1 MNNKHFVK
9 ITSLLLLIVTVL
21 LSFTACYWGEADL
34 IDEESK
40 SMLIYHGNTYVWE
53 TEYHLESLVY
63 KGFSEKDV
71 GIESHIIIAGGR
83 VFSTLYVEKPLF
95 IECSN
100 WSMMYFLEDFDYKA
114 QTYVISGTDIE
125 FKLED
130 FFEFPYD
137 SIPEDFPSIFYDRYY
152 ERIQFRMKGA
162 EYIGKNLELIYYNGR
177 WCGNLYR
184 YGAYGAENKIFAIN
198 EEIAT
203 LLEERGVLSSEKP
216 IHEEPIV
223 DYSVFEGIESPLYEL
238 LTNQAIY
245 NEYYQNHLYDVEFYG
260 TPLFECKDLNFV
272 YTDHDANNIYEVLI
286 RHPIGAIMYVA
297 AVPPNKWNGYKQTFA
312 YSEFGGPSMTDL
324 RDNGVFAWDY
334 NFGKVKGFSQI
345 RNNSDNSINET
356 IELCR
361 IELDDNYE
369 NPRYFVNNK
378 EVTKSEYDTFVSN
391 LDGNILEWKKFPSVN
406 D

>member
-1 MNNKHFVK
+1 MRKA
-9 ITSLLLLIVTVL
+9 TALLLLIFTVL
-21 LSFTACYWGEADL
+21 LSFTACYWGEAEL
-34 IDEESK
+34 IDENGK
-40 SMLIYHGNTYVWE
+40 SMLIYHGNTYIWE

-63 KGFSEKDV
+63 KGFSGKDV

-95 IECSN
+95 IECPN

-137 SIPEDFPSIFYDRYY
+137 VVPEDFPSIFYDRYY

-184 YGAYGAENKIFAIN
+184 YGAENKIFSIK
-198 EEIAT
+198 EEMAA
-203 LLEERGVLSSEKP
+203 LLEERGVLSREKP
-216 IHEEPIV
+216 IHEKPSL

-238 LTNQAIY
+238 LTNQVIY
-245 NEYYQNHLYDVEFYG
+245 NEYYQNYLYDQEFYG
-260 TPLFECKDLNFV
+260 TPLFECKDLTFV
-272 YTDHDANNIYEVLI
+272 YTDHNADNINEVLI
-286 RHPIGAIMYVA
+286 RHPSGAIMYVA
-297 AVPPNKWNGYKQTFA
+297 AVPPNKWNGSKQTFA

-378 EVTKSEYDTFVSN
+378 EATKFEYDEFVSN
-391 LDGNILEWKKFPSVN
+391 LGGNILEWKKFPSVN
-406 D
+406 DN

>member
-1 MNNKHFVK
+1 MRKA
-9 ITSLLLLIVTVL
+9 TALLLLIFTVL
-21 LSFTACYWGEADL
+21 LSFTACYWGEAEL
-34 IDEESK
+34 IDENGK
-40 SMLIYHGNTYVWE
+40 SMLIYHGNTYIWE

-95 IECSN
+95 IECPN

-137 SIPEDFPSIFYDRYY
+137 VVPEDFPSIFYDRYY

-184 YGAYGAENKIFAIN
+184 YGAYGAENKIFSIK
-198 EEIAT
+198 EEMAA
-203 LLEERGVLSSEKP
+203 LLEERGVLSREKP
-216 IHEEPIV
+216 IHEKPSL
-223 DYSVFEGIESPLYEL
+223 DYSVFEGIDSPLYEL

-245 NEYYQNHLYDVEFYG
+245 NEYYQNYLYDQEFYG
-260 TPLFECKDLNFV
+260 TPLFECKDLTFV
-272 YTDHDANNIYEVLI
+272 YTDHDANNINEVLI
-286 RHPIGAIMYVA
+286 RHPSGAIMYVA
-297 AVPPNKWNGYKQTFA
+297 AVPPNEWNGYKQTFA

-334 NFGKVKGFSQI
+334 NFCKVKGFSQI

-378 EVTKSEYDTFVSN
+378 ETSKSEYDEFVSN
-391 LDGNILEWKKFPSVN
+391 LGGNILEWNKFPSVN
-406 D
+406 DN